1 MQRLIIIWA
10 LEGGGQDNPG
20 NRGKSAKWESN
31 TPPQM
36 RHQISHNTVKMIGLT
51 FAASKFQFST
61 VQFLFFIFFCMAVV
75 GLGVGGISANLFMQ
89 IA

>member
-36 RHQISHNTVKMIGLT
+36 RHQISHNQLTIVTIGLAPRILALNLYRRSLET
-51 FAASKFQFST
+51 AAVTTTPGQNT
-61 VQFLFFIFFCMAVV
+61 YI
-75 GLGVGGISANLFMQ
+75 
-89 IA
+89 